1 MSDTQVPLLPT
12 HYYHIYNHA
21 IGRENFFERDADYD
35 YFLKKAEQHLNPVC
49 TILSYCLLPNHFH
62 FVVQI
67 KSEADISEYLS
78 KRLGSVKLNRK
89 KAANDYFVSE
99 QVSQHF
105 SNLFNTYCKH
115 YNFFKGRTGSLF
127 KRAFRRNE
135 ITDMNYFRNVIF

>member
-1 MSDTQVPLLPT
+1 MDRTPDRSRSTCWVLNKNKIKMSDTQVPLLPT

-67 KSEADISEYLS
+67 DRKST
-78 KRLGSVKLNRK
+78 RLNS
-89 KAANDYFVSE
+89 SH
-99 QVSQHF
+99 SQ
-105 SNLFNTYCKH
+105 
-115 YNFFKGRTGSLF
+115 
-127 KRAFRRNE
+127 
-135 ITDMNYFRNVIF
+135 I